1 MKIILVHNTYQQPG
15 GEDVVFEQERQL
27 LSTSGHE
34 VATYV
39 RSNHENDS
47 SSLIDRISLAKRTI
61 WASDTRQ
68 EFAALLRRQRPDVV
82 HVHNSFMRISPSI
95 YSACREAGVPVVQT
109 LHNYR
114 LLCPAAILYRD
125 GHVCE
130 DCLEHGLRQGVRH
143 GCYRDSRSAT
153 GAVALMLATHR
164 RMRTWTRDVN
174 CYITLTD
181 FARQKFIAAG
191 FPADKIF
198 VKPNFV
204 AQDPGRGGERGSYA
218 LFVGRLSS
226 EKGLATLFSA
236 WEQLSPQIPLSIVG
250 DGPMRAELEK
260 QLASRNLPSIC
271 FRGRLPSERVASAI
285 HGARFLIFP
294 SEWYEGFPMTLAE
307 SFACGVPVIC
317 SRLGAM
323 REIVEDGQTGLH
335 FTPGDAEDLAKKVQ
349 WAWNHPEEIERMGE
363 AARREYERKYTA
375 EKNYPRLMEIYQEA
389 ISRNERRSVAKVH
402 DSLPQFNLLGVRV
415 HALQIP
421 DVVSWMEAAIADRS
435 RCRFLSATGMHGIT
449 EAQHDPQFKE
459 ILNAADL
466 VVPDGMPLVWA
477 ARHHKLSLRR
487 RVYGPELTETFCR
500 VTGARYRHF
509 FYGGAPGVAE
519 HLGEVLHERYG
530 IQVAG
535 SYSPPFRPLTDAEE
549 ITVREMIES
558 AKPDVLWVGLSTPKQ
573 ERWMYAHRHTLAVP
587 LLMGVGA
594 AFDFHTG
601 RVKQA
606 PSWMQENGL
615 EWLFR
620 LVQEPRRL
628 WRRYLIYGSQ
638 FAWNVSLELIG
649 LKKF

>member
-1 MKIILVHNTYQQPG
+1 MKILLVHNVYQQPG

-27 LSTSGHE
+27 LSSFGHE
-34 VATYV
+34 VLTYV
-39 RSNHENDS
+39 RSNHENEG
-47 SSLIDRISLAKRTI
+47 SSLIDRIGLAKRTV

-68 EFAALLRRQRPDVV
+68 EFAALLRRERPDVV
-82 HVHNSFMRISPSI
+82 HVHNTFMRISPSI
-95 YSACREAGVPVVQT
+95 YSACREARVPVVQT

-114 LLCPAAILYRD
+114 LVCPAAILYRD
-125 GHVCE
+125 GHPCE
-130 DCLEHGLRQGVRH
+130 DCLEHSLWQGVRH
-143 GCYRDSRSAT
+143 GCYRDSRAAT
-153 GAVALMLATHR
+153 GAVALMLAAHR
-164 RMRTWTRDVN
+164 TARTWTRNVDR
-174 CYITLTD
+174 YITLTD
-181 FARQKFIAAG
+181 FARRKFIDAG
-191 FPADKIF
+191 LPAGKIS

-204 AQDPGRGGERGSYA
+204 ARDPGRRKDRGSYA
-218 LFVGRLSS
+218 LFVGRLSP
-226 EKGLATLFSA
+226 EKGLATLLSA
-236 WEQLSPQIPLSIVG
+236 WEKLPQQIPLSIVG
-250 DGPMRAELEK
+250 DGPMRPGLEERS
-260 QLASRNLPSIC
+260 ASRSLSAVC
-271 FRGRLPSERVASAI
+271 FRGRLPHEQIVGAI

-294 SEWYEGFPMTLAE
+294 SQWYEGFPMTIAE

-323 REIVEDGQTGLH
+323 REIVEDGRTGLH
-335 FTPGDAEDLAKKVQ
+335 YTPGDPEDLAKKVQ
-349 WAWNHPEEIERMGE
+349 WAWDHPEELERMGE
-363 AARREYERKYTA
+363 AARKEYETKYTA
-375 EKNYPRLMEIYQEA
+375 EKNYPQLMEIYQQA
-389 ISRNERRSVAKVH
+389 ISRDDRLGVTKPHVSI
-402 DSLPQFNLLGVRV
+402 PQFNLLGVRV

-421 DVVSWMEAAIADRS
+421 EVVTWMEAAIADRS
-435 RCRFLSATGMHGIT
+435 RCRFLSATGMHGVT

-477 ARHHKLSLRR
+477 ARRHKLPLRR

-500 VTGARYRHF
+500 VTGAKYSHF

-519 HLGEVLHERYG
+519 HLGEVLQERYG
-530 IQVAG
+530 IRVAG
-535 SYSPPFRPLTDAEE
+535 CYSPPFRPLTGAEE
-549 ITVREMIES
+549 ITVREIIES

-573 ERWMYAHRHTLAVP
+573 ERWMYAHRNVLAVP

-606 PSWMQENGL
+606 PAWMQENGL

-649 LKKF
+649 FKKF